1 MSLYH
6 RRRVA
11 AVRQALDEAK
21 YGSERTLNLR
31 ASLPKPPDAVARAEA
46 WLRQQQVDRA
56 GEVLV
61 ITGRGISS
69 PGGVS
74 VVREAVVK
82 LLGSLKRRG
91 VVAEYQEHTAGS
103 FIVRLAPMS
112 ALLSAPQRRREP
124 RIVAPA
130 PPSLAALDPDI
141 RGLLER
147 LARRAIE
154 ALGVRDVEPYVEAEM
169 LRQFGAIAQ
178 GVPEGPGRD
187 DRLRRAVQQTLDEL
201 DGAC

>member
-11 AVRQALDEAK
+11 AVRQALDEARF
-21 YGSERTLNLR
+21 GTERTLNLR
-31 ASLPKPPDAVARAEA
+31 ASLPKPPEAVARAEA

-56 GEVLV
+56 GDVLI
-61 ITGRGISS
+61 ITGRGANS

-74 VVREAVVK
+74 VVREAIVK

-91 VVAEYQEHTAGS
+91 VVADHREHTPGS
-103 FIVRLAPMS
+103 FIVTVAPMS
-112 ALLSAPQRRREP
+112 ALLAAPPRRREP
-124 RIVAPA
+124 RIVAPL
-130 PPSLAALDPDI
+130 PPSLAALDGTT
-141 RGLLER
+141 RGMLEQ

-154 ALGVRDVEPYVEAEM
+154 SLGVRDAEPHVEAEM

-178 GVPEGPGRD
+178 GVPEGPDRE
-187 DRLRRAVQQTLDEL
+187 DRLRRAVQKTLDEL
-201 DGAC
+201 DDAS

>member
-11 AVRQALDEAK
+11 AVRQALDEARF
-21 YGSERTLNLR
+21 GAERTLNLR
-31 ASLPKPPDAVARAEA
+31 ASLPKPPEAAARAEA
-46 WLRQQQVDRA
+46 WLRQQQVNRA

-61 ITGRGISS
+61 ITGRGTHS

-74 VVREAVVK
+74 VVREAIVK

-91 VVAEYQEHTAGS
+91 VVADHREHTPGS
-103 FIVRLAPMS
+103 FVVMLAPMS
-112 ALLSAPQRRREP
+112 SLLAAPPRRREP
-124 RIVAPA
+124 RIAPPA
-130 PPSLAALDPDI
+130 PPSLTALDAET
-141 RGLLER
+141 RQLLEQ

-154 ALGVRDVEPYVEAEM
+154 SLGVREAERYLETEM

-178 GVPEGPGRD
+178 GVPEGPDREE
-187 DRLRRAVQQTLDEL
+187 RLRRAVRKTLDEM
-201 DGAC
+201 DDAG